1 MYLLYKTNFEK
12 MQNESIMLNS
22 QRQRAEA
29 QPSWLSF
36 IYNKGKFLIVLVWP
50 ITSRTKYYFKETMK
64 LRQNGKFLTIGLN
77 LKIDSFR

>member
-29 QPSWLSF
+29 QPS
-36 IYNKGKFLIVLVWP
+36 
-50 ITSRTKYYFKETMK
+50 
-64 LRQNGKFLTIGLN
+64 
-77 LKIDSFR
+77 